1 MEAPEVEAPAAAL
14 GAEKG
19 LECLAAPCLAPALG
33 AACALGAARALAGAA
48 SPLAGAACAL
58 AGAASALAGAACAL
72 ASSTFLDLLDALQK

>member
-19 LECLAAPCLAPALG
+19 LECLAAPCLAPTLG
-33 AACALGAARALAGAA
+33 AACALAGAA
-48 SPLAGAACAL
+48 SPL

-72 ASSTFLDLLDALQK
+72 ASSTFLGLLDALQK

>member
-33 AACALGAARALAGAA
+33 AACALAGAA

-58 AGAASALAGAACAL
+58 AAHSCCML
-72 ASSTFLDLLDALQK
+72 